1 MDRQIEKKR
10 FSRKRILL
18 FASGVILILVLI
30 YAFVLADS
38 GARLNVEL
46 ERITVSDVTDGP
58 FQEYIPVRGSLVPL
72 TTIYLDAVEG
82 GRVEKRFVEEG
93 AMVQKG
99 DPILQLSNPAL
110 ELSVMNQ
117 EALLFE
123 QINNFQAIRINL
135 DQQAIER
142 QNQLIET
149 EHQLKLAEIDFAQK
163 DGLYARELASRV
175 EYETSRNNLDYW
187 RQRKQFMLQT
197 LEQDS
202 LYRSGQIASMET
214 SVDRLQLNLA
224 AVKQSLENL
233 FLHAPATGQLTMF
246 EAEIGEQK
254 MQGQRLGQIDLQDGY
269 KVRAEI
275 DEYYL
280 ARVRAG
286 QSAGCE
292 LAGQSYSLLLK
303 KVYPQV
309 RNGQFEVDLEFTGA
323 VPPGIQRGQS
333 LQLKLALG
341 DLSQAVLLPRGGF
354 YQSTG
359 GNWAFVLDPDGKYAV
374 RRPIRLGRQNT
385 DFFEVLEGLRPG
397 EKVVTSGYENY
408 QDIDKLVLTKQD

>member
-1 MDRQIEKKR
+1 MDRQIERKR

-18 FASGVILILVLI
+18 TAAGVTILSVLV
-30 YAFVLADS
+30 YAFVLADHS
-38 GARLNVEL
+38 ARLNVEA
-46 ERITVSDVTDGP
+46 ERITVSAVSEGP
-58 FQEYIPVRGSLVPL
+58 FQEYIPVRGNLVPL
-72 TTIYLDAVEG
+72 TTVYLDAVEG

-93 AMVQKG
+93 AMVRKG
-99 DPILQLSNPAL
+99 DPLLQLSNPAL

-175 EYETSRNNLDYW
+175 EYETSRNTLDYW
-187 RQRKQFMLQT
+187 RQRRQFMLRT

-202 LYRSGQIASMET
+202 LYRSGQLASMEA

-224 AVKQSLENL
+224 AVKHSLENL
-233 FLHAPATGQLTMF
+233 FLRAPATGQLTML

-280 ARVRAG
+280 ARVKTG

-309 RNGQFEVDLEFTGA
+309 RNGQFEVDLEFTGT

-359 GNWAFVLDPDGKYAV
+359 GNWAFVLDPAGKYAV
-374 RRPIRLGRQNT
+374 RRTIRLGRQNT
-385 DFFEVLEGLRPG
+385 DFFEVLEGLAPG

-408 QDIDKLVLTKQD
+408 QDIDKLILTGK

>member
-1 MDRQIEKKR
+1 MDRQLERKR

-18 FASGVILILVLI
+18 TAAGVIMLSALV
-30 YAFVLADS
+30 YAFVLADHS
-38 GARLNVEL
+38 ARLNVEAD
-46 ERITVSDVTDGP
+46 RITVSTVSEGP

-135 DQQAIER
+135 DQQAIDR
-142 QNQLIET
+142 QNQLIDT

-163 DGLYARELASRV
+163 DGLFARELASRV

-187 RQRKQFMLQT
+187 HQRRQFMLRT

-202 LYRSGQIASMET
+202 LYRSGQIASMEA

-224 AVKQSLENL
+224 AVKHSLENL
-233 FLHAPATGQLTMF
+233 FLHAPATGQLTML

-280 ARVRAG
+280 ARVKTG

-292 LAGQSYSLLLK
+292 LAGQSYSLLLR

-309 RNGQFEVDLEFTGA
+309 RNGQFEVDLEFTGEL
-323 VPPGIQRGQS
+323 PGGIQRGQS

-359 GNWAFVLDPDGKYAV
+359 GNWAFVLDPAGKYAV
-374 RRPIRLGRQNT
+374 RRTIRLGRQNT
-385 DFFEVLEGLRPG
+385 DFFEVLEGLAPG

-408 QDIDKLVLTKQD
+408 QDIDKLILTGN